1 MAGTLAE
8 RTRHRSLMA
17 WLSAR
22 AGESLGFCKG
32 RRGGPDR
39 EARAVCR
46 ACGAPG
52 GVAGSRRADANRR
65 ARPGHRSSAA
75 ASSAS
80 RVAAAAAR
88 AAGGALSAA
97 GAVGAVFCAVYRVA
111 CRGACVA
118 SIPVAMLSPCLRL
131 KNRRLGRLRWSCLR
145 LSRRSGLRRLLSSG
159 GRLSRSEWCRPRLS
173 DRRGLRRLR
182 LRG

>member
-1 MAGTLAE
+1 
-8 RTRHRSLMA
+8 MA

-80 RVAAAAAR
+80 RLRPRVRRAAR
-88 AAGGALSAA
+88 SARLARLERSFARFIASLAGGRA
-97 GAVGAVFCAVYRVA
+97 
-111 CRGACVA
+111 
-118 SIPVAMLSPCLRL
+118 
-131 KNRRLGRLRWSCLR
+131 
-145 LSRRSGLRRLLSSG
+145 LRRYPSRCC
-159 GRLSRSEWCRPRLS
+159 RLAY
-173 DRRGLRRLR
+173 G
-182 LRG
+182 